1 MTESVFKNCC
11 KWMQKNLEWQCQ
23 KKGLPAPKA
32 HVAKL
37 PAVKATM
44 GTLREQGAALKA
56 ERAAR
61 DRARQ
66 PVPQPPVGGRRSRPR
81 QPSARALES
90 YDAAPPALSRA
101 RSAPTP
107 RAVGLRVELFSL
119 ATECLRTSSKTRRVD
134 GVGGAVLRR
143 RRRCAIDAR
152 HATSA
157 QAPPP
162 PLPQV
167 SANPAAAFQPLYSG
181 QVRLVDVPQ
190 MSLAELRALWAPVP
204 DLQRSASA
212 PVPPPPAMPANF
224 NFDAPVTGGWELPP
238 PDPPGSY

>member
-1 MTESVFKNCC
+1 MASAFD
-11 KWMQKNLEWQCQ
+11 
-23 KKGLPAPKA
+23 
-32 HVAKL
+32 
-37 PAVKATM
+37 
-44 GTLREQGAALKA
+44 GA
-56 ERAAR
+56 
-61 DRARQ
+61 D
-66 PVPQPPVGGRRSRPR
+66 
-81 QPSARALES
+81 
-90 YDAAPPALSRA
+90 DAAPPALSRA

-107 RAVGLRVELFSL
+107 R
-119 ATECLRTSSKTRRVD
+119 
-134 GVGGAVLRR
+134 
-143 RRRCAIDAR
+143 
-152 HATSA
+152 

-212 PVPPPPAMPANF
+212 PIPPPPAMPANF

-238 PDPPGSY
+238 GPGAPPGSY